1 MAAPHSPTEEEL
13 MEELAFETRAL
24 DAARAA
30 RKRSLNEQ
38 IARSKAARVE
48 LEEGAST
55 GEVGVIVR
63 ASSGEAGVLTLADVR
78 GATAG
83 VSEHLGAA
91 RLEQAAAVSASSTAV
106 SLPDENEQPEL
117 LLAPTHVP
125 EAVKTDDLE
134 KVPEAVELKNP
145 DHSSSSNGTEKTVK
159 SNGSEENGGKDI
171 VQPTAVPINS
181 PPVVTRNSA
190 IALAKEENSSLNV
203 PHAKARALSS
213 KRTAYSV
220 SYPPH

>member
-1 MAAPHSPTEEEL
+1 MAQPTRSGKGTGPALALAAMASTPADMRAALVPLMLDLANLSTLPTPVSDDEL
-13 MEELAFETRAL
+13 LARVVVATCSLVQTARNPSRPQAFLDAL
-24 DAARAA
+24 DHAG
-30 RKRSLNEQ
+30 S
-38 IARSKAARVE
+38 
-48 LEEGAST
+48 EGDSFFALIQ
-55 GEVGVIVR
+55 EI
-63 ASSGEAGVLTLADVR
+63 ASSR
-78 GATAG
+78 QQK
-83 VSEHLGAA
+83 
-91 RLEQAAAVSASSTAV
+91 QAAASV
-106 SLPDENEQPEL
+106 PEL

-145 DHSSSSNGTEKTVK
+145 DHNSSSNGTEKTVK